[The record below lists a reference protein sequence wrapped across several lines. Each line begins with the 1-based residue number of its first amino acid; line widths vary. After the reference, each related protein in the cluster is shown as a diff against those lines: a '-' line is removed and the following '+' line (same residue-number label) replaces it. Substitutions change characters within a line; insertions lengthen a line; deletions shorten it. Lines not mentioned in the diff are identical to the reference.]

1 MKQAIKLKTN
11 ERNQK
16 TIEKKNFITL
26 IMGVIGG
33 MLFSLGMCMCLLPE
47 WGAFN
52 QGVVCGAIGT
62 VELLATWIVYRKMSG
77 KKPIKLN
84 AKIVG
89 KVIYGIFS
97 ALVFGT
103 GMCMIMAFEGIM
115 IPGIIVGIV
124 GIVLLLCLIPMCLG
138 FKDSSKN

>member
-1 MKQAIKLKTN
+1 M
-11 ERNQK
+11 
-16 TIEKKNFITL
+16 EKKNFITL

-52 QGVVCGAIGT
+52 QGVVCGAIGA
-62 VELLATWIVYRKMSG
+62 VELLATWIIYRKMSG

-89 KVIYGIFS
+89 KVIYGIL
-97 ALVFGT
+97 ATLVFGT